1 MTPVVY
7 RYELRNEEEL
17 VATGYLT
24 REDVLQVGDRIEI
37 AGRPGTVRVVEPQL
51 GSGRVPAG
59 RPVDPRA
66 DAGSHSSLQFAVVV
80 THGMLGIGR

>member
-37 AGRPGTVRVVEPQL
+37 AGRPGTVRAVEPQL
-51 GSGRVPAG
+51 G
-59 RPVDPRA
+59 RA
-66 DAGSHSSLQFAVVV
+66 ESRLVVQ
-80 THGMLGIGR
+80 LIAEPSE